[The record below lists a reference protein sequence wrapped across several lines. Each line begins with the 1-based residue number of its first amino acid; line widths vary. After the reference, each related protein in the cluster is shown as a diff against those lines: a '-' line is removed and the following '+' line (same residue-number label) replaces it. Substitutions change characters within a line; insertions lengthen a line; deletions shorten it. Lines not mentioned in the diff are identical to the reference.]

1 MKKGIFISFEGTD
14 GTGKSTQIELLKGH
28 MEDLGRE
35 TLCLREPGG
44 TPIGEKIRDILLDV
58 ENSEMDSRT
67 EALLY
72 AASRAQLV
80 SQVIKPALDDGKVV
94 ICDRYVDSSYAYQG
108 FARGLGEPVRDINEF
123 ATGGLMP
130 DITFLLMLDA
140 EKAIKRIKDHPFDRI
155 ESEGSGFM
163 GEVGRA
169 YLKIAEKYPDRIAVI
184 DASRP
189 VEIISD
195 EIIEKTERIM
205 S

>member
-14 GTGKSTQIELLKGH
+14 GTGKSTQIKLLKGH

-44 TPIGEKIRDILLDV
+44 TLIGEKIRDILLDI

-80 SQVIKPALDDGKVV
+80 SQVIKPALDDGRVV

-140 EKAIKRIKDHPFDRI
+140 EKAIQRIKDHPFDRI

-189 VEIISD
+189 VEVISD